1 MVVREMKKAVP
12 LPDWTRL
19 FTGAFGAL
27 AKEKALPTIM
37 RVLAAVLEHSEG
49 DIVTILAK
57 DIAAIV
63 GVEPS
68 GVSRPLKTLVDLGL
82 LEAHGVTR
90 GRFYRLSPY
99 FFFRGD
105 AERYPAAIQR
115 HQRTNLRSVK

>member
-1 MVVREMKKAVP
+1 MVVREMKKAIP

-19 FTGAFGAL
+19 FVGAFGGL
-27 AKEKALPTIM
+27 AKEKQLPTIM

-57 DIAAIV
+57 DIAAVV

-82 LEAHGVTR
+82 LEAHGATR

-105 AERYPAAIQR
+105 AERYAAAVSR
-115 HQRTNLRSVK
+115 HQRTNLKAVK